1 MSYADLN
8 DDDTTRPLLPQVK
21 VIQDH
26 RNHNNC
32 NDAHSAEN
40 HAITFYATP
49 AAPTPGVEVTSP
61 SQHWHNQSHR
71 SEETSSLLTLASDR
85 RISDPRRTFCLF
97 VTFDFLITVLLW
109 LTECGI
115 SSTNGKDPF
124 FTILNF
130 QMSHFY
136 KPSESLFDVTMLA
149 AVRFLFLVLS
159 YAILR
164 IKHYWPV
171 AVSTAVSDVLLILK
185 IFGIFAMS
193 KQTSSLNLPMTIVVV
208 LADFVLTWIEVWFV
222 DFKVLP
228 AEMKLAQKTVRD
240 FLQQSYQSTPPQ
252 DDGRRFVPRPSY
264 GATSERASFYSP
276 AATPPG
282 SECGHAE
289 SMYYSMH
296 GYHRNNSNWSEADV
310 AIVNE
315 GKNGLDQLWELY
327 QNNTI
332 WKTEKVLSNGDTVFS
347 YDNKEFGKTFKIVAN
362 IPAVTPSVLFN
373 EIIRKPEEMPQW
385 NKTVSD
391 VKVLGKVGEQTFI
404 TLEVSAPAA
413 MGLISSR
420 EFVTVRRVDK
430 FGDDYVSA
438 GISTNACEHM
448 VPKSNFVR
456 GVNGPTGFV
465 VGPGADGPYSTKFIW
480 ILNTNLMG
488 NLSRS
493 LVNRNLT
500 STMINF
506 VSAMKERL
514 KVL

>member
-228 AEMKLAQKTVRD
+228 AEPEELHTYI
-240 FLQQSYQSTPPQ
+240 FTLCL
-252 DDGRRFVPRPSY
+252 FVPRPSY

-282 SECGHAE
+282 EHISKSFKTLG
-289 SMYYSMH
+289 
-296 GYHRNNSNWSEADV
+296 NNSNWSEADV

-514 KVL
+514 K